1 MILNSTVSHTKKLT
15 KIHVSKSK
23 ILRSFSR
30 KITYGKLKDEKCI
43 YDFEKFIFSKKT
55 SSLLFKYLRFMII
68 IVLFSNFF
76 HSYHKEKLQIICTM
90 KNIVIAY
97 EKLSNN
103 VFFQKKVERKT
114 SQNNVFIMKKSYDK
128 ILITLRE
135 FSSIYFIIFDNK
147 ILF

>member
-1 MILNSTVSHTKKLT
+1 M
-15 KIHVSKSK
+15 
-23 ILRSFSR
+23 
-30 KITYGKLKDEKCI
+30 YDE
-43 YDFEKFIFSKKT
+43 
-55 SSLLFKYLRFMII
+55 
-68 IVLFSNFF
+68 
-76 HSYHKEKLQIICTM
+76 
-90 KNIVIAY
+90 NIVKAY